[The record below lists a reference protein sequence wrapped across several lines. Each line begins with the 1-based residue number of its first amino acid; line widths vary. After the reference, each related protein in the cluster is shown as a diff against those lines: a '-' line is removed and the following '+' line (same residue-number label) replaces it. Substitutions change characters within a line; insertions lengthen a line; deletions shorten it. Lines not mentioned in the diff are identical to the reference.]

1 MITVKEVNKS
11 YGVKQVLNNVSLT
24 FSKGQIN
31 GVVGAN
37 GAGKTTLFKCIAGL
51 ISYDGEVDYSEGKL
65 RGVVGYLPTHP
76 HTLSRITGREYI
88 RLLCNARDLKTPDL
102 DHKNIF
108 DLPLDQY
115 AETYSTGMLKK
126 LAFMGILLQNNEIY
140 LLDEPFSGVDV
151 QSNMLMKELILKL
164 KALDKIVIMSSH
176 IFSSLYD
183 TCDYLHYLDKGALLK
198 TVPKE
203 GFEQIEDMMKNTEI
217 GDKVERFDLN

>member
-1 MITVKEVNKS
+1 MITVKELEKS
-11 YGVKQVLNNVSLT
+11 YGVKKVLFNVSLT
-24 FSKGQIN
+24 FGKGQVN

-51 ISYDGEVDYSEGKL
+51 ISYSGEIDYNEGHL

-76 HTLSRITGREYI
+76 HVLSRITGREYL
-88 RLLCNARDLKTPDL
+88 RLICNARSLETPDL

-126 LAFMGILLQNNEIY
+126 LAFMGILLQKNEIY

-164 KALDKIVIMSSH
+164 KALNKIVIMSSH

-183 TCDYLHYLDKGALLK
+183 TCDYLHYLDAGELK
-198 TVPKE
+198 KSVTRE
-203 GFEQIEDMMKNTEI
+203 GIGEIEVDMKRQEV
-217 GDKVERFDLN
+217 GGRLERFNLR